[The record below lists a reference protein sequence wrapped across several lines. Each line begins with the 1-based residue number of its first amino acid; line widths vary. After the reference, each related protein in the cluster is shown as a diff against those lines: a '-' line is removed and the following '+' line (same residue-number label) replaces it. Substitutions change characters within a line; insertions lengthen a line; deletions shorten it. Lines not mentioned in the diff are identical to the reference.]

1 MRRGWGFLAL
11 MRPDSLTNT
20 SLGSL
25 AVQSS
30 VAKTEDDLHKNIIF
44 GEVSGWSACLKKKRF
59 NLGFGKI
66 KNLFANSKC

>member
-25 AVQSS
+25 AVQS
-30 VAKTEDDLHKNIIF
+30 VAKTEDDLHKNILF
-44 GEVSGWSACLKKKRF
+44 WEGSGWSV
-59 NLGFGKI
+59 
-66 KNLFANSKC
+66 SV

>member
-25 AVQSS
+25 AVQT
-30 VAKTEDDLHKNIIF
+30 VAKTEDDLHKNI
-44 GEVSGWSACLKKKRF
+44 L
-59 NLGFGKI
+59 FGKR
-66 KNLFANSKC
+66 SDWSVSV